1 MPMMRK
7 RFITT
12 SLCPGGCAELVTHR
26 VGEAPEPCFPC
37 QAATAAE
44 RKVRDEAMKQAADA
58 AYGTGFAQVGPE
70 GVKAVP
76 FAEVMKTDDP
86 GAHYR
91 WEIRRRITD
100 EDIARGWV
108 RVKLD
113 PYRICQV
120 AGVGGGPHEHAVK
133 KLLRGEA
140 KGHEARALIREARA
154 CLDRWEEMIAEDEEE
169 ARCR

>member
-1 MPMMRK
+1 MALEVEEFCSVCKKKYRRNLMAPLPAEM
-7 RFITT
+7 
-12 SLCPGGCAELVTHR
+12 CAM
-26 VGEAPEPCFPC
+26 CFH
-37 QAATAAE
+37 E
-44 RKVRDEAMKQAADA
+44 KQAA
-58 AYGTGFAQVGPE
+58 Q
-70 GVKAVP
+70 
-76 FAEVMKTDDP
+76 DP